1 MTKGD
6 FIRLED
12 SNSVSNGNENN
23 INQYDS
29 EFSEEGTASIG
40 SNSGAIIMNQSK
52 EDINM
57 SGEIEEFNDDSQSLI
72 SPPKT
77 SIDIQQQQQ
86 QEEQQEEEEEE
97 DYQNI
102 KSSNRSNNN
111 NNNNS
116 NYIPNN
122 NSNNNNINYNNN
134 NINVIGSYSDDNN
147 EYDDDNIYGKNFK
160 NKHQQSF
167 NEFTLTLDDNGV
179 NELNESD
186 FITSMDD
193 SGYIA
198 PFSQYIKKNYNNN
211 IYERILEQCEKIKI
225 DASMHRSELIL
236 TSAYLFCF
244 VALGISVGSL
254 GPTLHSFTYHLH
266 ASTDQVGYF
275 FSARGLGYFI
285 FSLGCR
291 FLDRVKNNNLVIA
304 GCVILMSISLLLIPL
319 SKNIWLTAFLF
330 MLEGGG
336 AGLIDS
342 SLNTLIVWVW
352 KEKVNPFMQLLHFS
366 FGLGAFVAPLFVA
379 GMSENSLFTQY
390 FVLSMVMLSSFLT
403 VIFLKPA
410 KPPVVEDI
418 ELIPSTGNIDDNSNN
433 NNNNNSSN
441 IVDDAITNTIND
453 KINESTDLKINNS
466 NNNDISSSKTEK
478 RLKIEVI
485 AAIAVFLFFYVGGES
500 GFGGWICTFSIENLK
515 FDEKTGALLNSMFW
529 GSFTVG
535 RLAGVFISLVM
546 SPQKMVIMDTLGCF
560 FFTLLM
566 IFFPNSSAILWISTA
581 GLGLSLASIFPT
593 AFSLPQNLSIP
604 VTGEST
610 SYMVIGAVAGEIVI
624 PWLIGICQQYIGM
637 HVLPWI
643 VLFTL
648 LISLIIYILIN
659 LRTIY
664 IRSRGQNIN
673 FSFSNSIALLNHV
686 VNNNNNNK

>member
-12 SNSVSNGNENN
+12 SNNVSNGNENN
-23 INQYDS
+23 IDQYNDTN
-29 EFSEEGTASIG
+29 FSEEGTASMG
-40 SNSGAIIMNQSK
+40 YNSGAILMNLNK

-57 SGEIEEFNDDSQSLI
+57 SGDIEGFNDDSQSLI
-72 SPPKT
+72 SPPK
-77 SIDIQQQQQ
+77 ILIGIQHQQEQQQQQ
-86 QEEQQEEEEEE
+86 HEEKE

-102 KSSNRSNNN
+102 ILPNNNSYIPNNNNNSNSSNNN
-111 NNNNS
+111 NNNNK
-116 NYIPNN
+116 NN
-122 NSNNNNINYNNN
+122 A
-134 NINVIGSYSDDNN
+134 NVIGSYIDDNN
-147 EYDDDNIYGKNFK
+147 EDEDDDNIYGRNFK

-186 FITSMDD
+186 FITSMND

-211 IYERILEQCEKIKI
+211 IYERILEQCEKINV
-225 DASMHRSELIL
+225 DASMHRSELML

-254 GPTLHSFTYHLH
+254 GPTLHSFTDHLD
-266 ASTDQVGYF
+266 ASIDQVGYF

-291 FLDRVKNNNLVIA
+291 FLDRIKNNNLVIA

-366 FGLGAFVAPLFVA
+366 FGLGAFVAPLFIA
-379 GMSENSLFTQY
+379 GMSESSLFTQY
-390 FVLSMVMLSSFLT
+390 LVLSMVMLSSFLT

-418 ELIPSTGNIDDNSNN
+418 ELIPSTGNVDDSNNSNN
-433 NNNNNSSN
+433 NNNSN
-441 IVDDAITNTIND
+441 IVDDSIANTIND
-453 KINESTDLKINNS
+453 KIGESTDLKINS
-466 NNNDISSSKTEK
+466 SNNDISSSKTEK
-478 RLKIEVI
+478 RLKIEVV

-500 GFGGWICTFSIENLK
+500 GFGGWICTFSIKNLN
-515 FDEKTGALLNSMFW
+515 FEDKTGALLNSMFW

-560 FFTLLM
+560 FFTILM
-566 IFFPNSSAILWISTA
+566 ILFPNSSAILWISTA
-581 GLGLSLASIFPT
+581 GLGISLASIFPT

-610 SYMVIGAVAGEIVI
+610 SYMVIGAVAGEIVL
-624 PWLIGICQQYIGM
+624 PWLIGICQTYIGM

-648 LISLIIYILIN
+648 LISLIVYILIN

-664 IRSRGQNIN
+664 VRSRGQNIN

-686 VNNNNNNK
+686 VNNNNNNNNK